1 MMAEPNREFEELL
14 EYLKRTR
21 GFDFTGYKHSS
32 LQRRI
37 GKRMQALGIDS
48 YSVYT
53 DHLEVHPEEF
63 ATLFDTVLINV
74 TGFFRDPEAWEML
87 GRDIIPDLLARRA
100 PDAPI
105 RAWSAGC
112 SSGEEAYSVA
122 MLLAEELGMQQ
133 FQERVKIYATDVD
146 EHALAKA
153 RQALYTPRESEGVP
167 PALRERYFE
176 RQGDDYCFRKELRR
190 QVIFGRHDL
199 MQDAP
204 ISRVDLLVC
213 RNTLMY
219 FNAESQG
226 RILARF
232 HFALNDGGILFL
244 GRAETLLSRS
254 DLFTPVDLKRRISMK
269 VPRSGLRDHLLLMAQ
284 PAVVDPAPRLGG
296 QQRAREAA
304 FEASPLAQLV
314 VDEEGTLVLANE
326 RARALFGIGADD
338 VGRPIQDLTVS
349 YKPLELR
356 SRIEQ
361 ARAERR
367 VVAARAVEWAAAGEP
382 HWFDVQIQPLVGE
395 GGRAVGAAINFVDVT
410 MPRRLQRELEDANQ
424 ELEAAYEELQS
435 TNEELETTNEE
446 LQSTVEELETTNEE
460 LQSTNEELET
470 MNEELHSTNEE
481 LQTINDELR
490 MRSDELHQVNELLAA
505 ILQSMQGGVVV
516 LSREL
521 EVLLWNDQAEE
532 LWGLRR
538 EEVVGRHF
546 LNLDIG
552 LPVDQLQQPLRSAL
566 GAGGGASDVTLEA
579 VDRRGHAVQC
589 RVRVTPLRSSGRESR
604 GAIILMEA
612 QPDRDRGAAGMAM
625 APR

>member
-1 MMAEPNREFEELL
+1 MAEPNREFEELL

-37 GKRMQALGIDS
+37 GKRLQMLGIEG
-48 YSVYT
+48 YSGYT
-53 DHLEVHPEEF
+53 DYLEVHPEEF

-74 TGFFRDPEAWEML
+74 TGFFRDPETWEVL
-87 GRDIIPDLLARRA
+87 GRDILPDLLARRA
-100 PDAPI
+100 ADAPI
-105 RAWSAGC
+105 RVWSAGC
-112 SSGEEAYSVA
+112 ASGEEAYSLA
-122 MLLAEELGMQQ
+122 MLLAELLGPLQ
-133 FQERVKIYATDVD
+133 FHERVKIYATDVD
-146 EHALAKA
+146 EHALTRA
-153 RQALYTPRESEGVP
+153 RQALYTPREVEPVP
-167 PALRERYFE
+167 VELRERYFE

-204 ISRVDLLVC
+204 ISRVDVLVC

-219 FNAESQG
+219 FNAEAQA

-232 HFALNDGGILFL
+232 HFALTDGGILFL

-254 DLFTPVDLKRRISMK
+254 ELFTPVDFKRRISMK
-269 VPRSGLRDHLLLMAQ
+269 IPRPSLRDQLLLMSQ
-284 PAVVDPAPRLGG
+284 PGHPDPVLRLGG
-296 QQRAREAA
+296 HQRAREAA
-304 FEASPLAQLV
+304 FDTSPLAQLV
-314 VDEEGTLVLANE
+314 VDEDGMLVLANG
-326 RARALFGIGADD
+326 RARTLFGIGPDD
-338 VGRPIQDLTVS
+338 IGLPIQDLTVS
-349 YKPLELR
+349 YKPVELR

-361 ARAERR
+361 AYAERR
-367 VVAARAVEWAAAGEP
+367 SVAIRDVEWSSAGEP
-382 HWFDVQIQPLVGE
+382 SWFDVQIQPLGTE
-395 GGRAVGAAINFVDVT
+395 GGKAVGVAITFLDVT
-410 MPRRLQRELEDANQ
+410 APKRLQLELENANQ

-460 LQSTNEELET
+460 LQSSNEELET

-490 MRSDELHQVNELLAA
+490 IRSDELHEVNALLEA
-505 ILQSMQGGVVV
+505 ILRSMQGAVVV
-516 LSREL
+516 LDREL
-521 EVLLWNDQAEE
+521 EVLLWNEKAED

-538 EEVVGRHF
+538 DEVVGRHF

-552 LPVDQLQQPLRSAL
+552 LPVDQLQQPLRSATT
-566 GAGGGASDVTLEA
+566 AGGAASDVMLAA
-579 VDRRGHAVQC
+579 VDRRGRAVQC
-589 RVRVTPLRSSGRESR
+589 RVWVAPLRANERDSH
-604 GAIILMEA
+604 GAILLMEA
-612 QPDRDRGAAGMAM
+612 QPDRDRGAAGVA